1 MDIVHVKMGICEY
14 YFEFETLEDIKKHF
28 KSNGM
33 KFICLDSCDIYDN
46 YSSGKRIAVDELTLK
61 DVKSVQAND
70 TGGHTAFLRGRKQF

>member
-33 KFICLDSCDIYDN
+33 KFIGLDSCDIYDN
-46 YSSGKRIAVDELTLK
+46 CSRGKKVAVDELTLE
-61 DVKSVQAND
+61 DVKYVQASD
-70 TGGHTAFLRGRKQF
+70 TGGYTTFLRGRKQF